1 MALVASSF
9 CEICFIV
16 TGNFELLAS
25 LEILNL
31 FLLVQM
37 YDAIS
42 SDVFFAKTDHKS
54 FELKKQNI
62 KKQ

>member
-1 MALVASSF
+1 MSHVIQILGVMALVASSF

-31 FLLVQM
+31 LATVL
-37 YDAIS
+37 
-42 SDVFFAKTDHKS
+42 
-54 FELKKQNI
+54 
-62 KKQ
+62 